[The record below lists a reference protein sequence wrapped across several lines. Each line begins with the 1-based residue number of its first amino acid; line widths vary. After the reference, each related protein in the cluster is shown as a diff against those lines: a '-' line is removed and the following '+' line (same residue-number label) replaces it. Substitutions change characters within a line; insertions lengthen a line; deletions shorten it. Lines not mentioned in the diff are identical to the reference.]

1 MTEQNNND
9 IKQTV
14 EESKHLSN
22 LYKDY
27 LKLEIIDKGS
37 AIFSTLVLI
46 VVIIA
51 IATIAVF
58 CICMAIYHSLVVK
71 TNDPVLSYSIIALSL
86 LFICL
91 IIILLRKKLID
102 NALIRLFSKVL
113 FNGKK

>member
-9 IKQTV
+9 IKQTI
-14 EESKHLSN
+14 EESKRLSS

-37 AIFSTLVLI
+37 SLFSTLVLI
-46 VVIIA
+46 IAIIA
-51 IATIAVF
+51 LATIAIF
-58 CICMAIYHSLVVK
+58 CICMAIYHSLVIK
-71 TNDPVLSYSIIALSL
+71 TNDPILSYSIIALSL

-102 NALIRLFSKVL
+102 NTLIKLFSKVL
-113 FNGKK
+113 FNGEK